1 MSDLR
6 RIVIIGAGECGT
18 RAALALREDGYDGAI
33 DLINGEV
40 ADPYERPPLSKPG
53 PDELVLKPIMGS
65 DRFASENITLHRDLR
80 AVQIDRHAK
89 TVALSNGDRLSYD
102 CLVLATGARPRK
114 LTLDGLEREDV
125 QVLRTFNDARA
136 LYNELK
142 PGCRLTI
149 IGGGFIGLE
158 LAAAARQRE
167 VETTV
172 IEVAPRLLGR
182 AVPAGIAARVEA
194 RHRAAGVIFHIGKSI
209 SSIKSSHVITLSD
222 GVEISSDVIVAGI
235 GSVPNVELAEAAGL
249 LIDNGIA
256 VDEHLRTSDPDI
268 FAAGDCCS
276 FPHPLY
282 GQKRMRLESWR
293 AAQEQG
299 AYVAR
304 AVLGTTEPYSAV
316 PWFWS
321 DHYDLSLQIAG
332 MPSEGTKTVTRSL
345 DEESV
350 LLFHLDE
357 AGRLVAASGIGP
369 GNRIARDIRLS
380 EMLIEKQV
388 HPSETALADPSVTL
402 KSILSSASS

>member
-1 MSDLR
+1 MSDRR

-18 RAALALREDGYDGAI
+18 RAAFTLREDGYDGAI
-33 DLINGEV
+33 DLIHGEA
-40 ADPYERPPLSKPG
+40 ADPYERPPLSKPESG
-53 PDELVLKPIMGS
+53 DLILKPIMGS

-89 TVALSNGDRLSYD
+89 SVALSNGDRLSYD
-102 CLVLATGARPRK
+102 RLVLATGARPRK
-114 LTLDGLEREDV
+114 LTVDGLERDDAR
-125 QVLRTFNDARA
+125 VLRTFNDAKA
-136 LYNELK
+136 LYGNLK

-167 VETTV
+167 VKTTV
-172 IEVAPRLLGR
+172 IEAAPRLLGR
-182 AVPAGIAARVEA
+182 AVPSEIASRIEA

-209 SSIKSSHVITLSD
+209 KSIDFSRSIILSD

-249 LIDNGIA
+249 SIDNGIA
-256 VDEHLRTSDPDI
+256 VDDYLRTSDPDI

-282 GQKRMRLESWR
+282 GLKRMRLESWR

-299 AYVAR
+299 AHVAR
-304 AVLGTTEPYSAV
+304 SVLGTREPYKAV

-345 DEESV
+345 GEESE

-380 EMLIEKQV
+380 EMLIDKRA
-388 HPSETALADPSVTL
+388 HPSESALADPSVTL
-402 KSILSSASS
+402 KSILSARSA

>member
-1 MSDLR
+1 MSDRR

-18 RAALALREDGYDGAI
+18 RAALALREYGYDGAI
-33 DLINGEV
+33 DLINGEA

-53 PDELVLKPIMGS
+53 PDELALKSIMGS
-65 DRFASENITLHRDLR
+65 DRFASENITLHRDQR
-80 AVQIDRHAK
+80 AVQIYRHTK
-89 TVALSNGDRLSYD
+89 TVKLSNSQNLFYDR
-102 CLVLATGARPRK
+102 LVLATGARPRK
-114 LTLDGLEREDV
+114 LTLDGLERDDV
-125 QVLRTFNDARA
+125 QVLRTFNDAKA
-136 LYNELK
+136 LYEELK
-142 PGCRLTI
+142 PGCRLTV

-158 LAAAARQRE
+158 LVAAARQRD
-167 VETTV
+167 VLTTV
-172 IEVAPRLLGR
+172 IESAPRLLGR
-182 AVPAGIAARVEA
+182 AVPAMIAARIEA

-209 SSIKSSHVITLSD
+209 SSINSSRILGLSD

-235 GSVPNVELAEAAGL
+235 GSVPNVELAEVAGL

-304 AVLGTTEPYSAV
+304 AVLGATEPYSAV

-332 MPSEGTKTVTRSL
+332 MPSEGTKTVMRSL
-345 DEESV
+345 DQESV

-357 AGRLVAASGIGP
+357 AGRLVAASGIGL

>member
-1 MSDLR
+1 MIILR
-6 RIVIIGAGECGT
+6 RVVIIGAGECGT
-18 RAALALREDGYDGAI
+18 RAALALRENLYDGAI
-33 DLINGEV
+33 DLINGEA

-53 PDELVLKPIMGS
+53 PEELILKPIMGS
-65 DRFASENITLHRDLR
+65 DRFASENITLHRDQR

-102 CLVLATGARPRK
+102 RLVLATGASPRK
-114 LTLDGLEREDV
+114 LSVDGLERDEV
-125 QVLRTFNDARA
+125 RILRTFNDAKA

-158 LAAAARQRE
+158 LAAAARQRD
-167 VETTV
+167 VVTTV
-172 IEVAPRLLGR
+172 IEAAPRLLGR
-182 AVPAGIAARVEA
+182 AVPAMIAAQIEA

-222 GVEISSDVIVAGI
+222 GVELSSDVIVAGI

>member
-1 MSDLR
+1 MIILR
-6 RIVIIGAGECGT
+6 RVVIIGAGECGT
-18 RAALALREDGYDGAI
+18 RAALALCEYGYDGAI
-33 DLINGEV
+33 DLINGEA

-65 DRFASENITLHRDLR
+65 ERFASENITLHRDQR
-80 AVQIDRHAK
+80 AVQIDRHTK
-89 TVALSNGDRLSYD
+89 TVKLSNSQNLFYDR
-102 CLVLATGARPRK
+102 LVLATGARPRK
-114 LTLDGLEREDV
+114 LSFDGLERDDV
-125 QVLRTFNDARA
+125 RVLRTFNDAKA

-158 LAAAARQRE
+158 LAAAARQRD
-167 VETTV
+167 VVTTV
-172 IEVAPRLLGR
+172 IEAAPRLLGR
-182 AVPAGIAARVEA
+182 AVPAMIAARIEA

-222 GVEISSDVIVAGI
+222 GVEISSDVIIAGI

-299 AYVAR
+299 AHVAH
-304 AVLGTTEPYSAV
+304 AVLGATEPYSAV

-332 MPSEGTKTVTRSL
+332 MPSEGTKTVTRSI
-345 DEESV
+345 DEESEIH
-350 LLFHLDE
+350 FHLDE

-380 EMLIEKQV
+380 EMLIEKRA
-388 HPSETALADPSVTL
+388 HPSESALADPSVTL